1 MTEESESYGE
11 YSDNNHKE
19 ETNNQ
24 STQPIRNKYE
34 VSEIEFIQE
43 QIQEITKKI
52 EQKKIDLRICEE
64 RYMKK
69 RDEHQK
75 LQGKPIFPSKEQ
87 KEKNR
92 TEKKGQ
98 TKDMRFEQISKPKPS
113 SKKVMLNETA
123 IKKQKEITKKEN
135 EIEILTKEI
144 NEVCLENKDL
154 KLQIL
159 NLKKQKGAVCSQL
172 DDISKTNSQLEKN
185 IIKLSEKNHKEE
197 ERIGTNDIQ
206 ILSKTEQDGNVIHQT
221 FYNERDRL
229 EGKYH
234 RIIEANIER
243 ERERK
248 KEQSRKRQMMG
259 MMAMKAMDKNKR
271 EAVEEQIKMLQNEDI
286 SDRTPVVSLIVD
298 KWKHVNK
305 LKKTMTDKY
314 IKNANCIR
322 DAFTRLLKFLSI
334 DEIEE
339 LPIIY
344 KKSEEQMSNVEIYIS
359 ALSDKLI
366 QMKKRK
372 AILSEQI
379 ELLQAKKESHSEE
392 KVNFSETKKLSI
404 ANLQR
409 SIDDISSDIEDKKK
423 YFELLQPET
432 SNFLNKLNKTYISDY
447 VVNKV
452 ILKDIK
458 YNEDNIKS
466 IFDNIQNYYKLIN
479 EFDES
484 TKEKKKDLSDTT
496 KELDKLRNE
505 IKVKL
510 ENFKKEN
517 CMSSNAYNRAKNET
531 IKNYGGNFDETIKH
545 LANVIV
551 DQVSNSN
558 NANYQTAKHKQY
570 K

>member
-1 MTEESESYGE
+1 M
-11 YSDNNHKE
+11 
-19 ETNNQ
+19 
-24 STQPIRNKYE
+24 
-34 VSEIEFIQE
+34 
-43 QIQEITKKI
+43 
-52 EQKKIDLRICEE
+52 
-64 RYMKK
+64 
-69 RDEHQK
+69 
-75 LQGKPIFPSKEQ
+75 
-87 KEKNR
+87 
-92 TEKKGQ
+92 
-98 TKDMRFEQISKPKPS
+98 
-113 SKKVMLNETA
+113 
-123 IKKQKEITKKEN
+123 
-135 EIEILTKEI
+135 
-144 NEVCLENKDL
+144 
-154 KLQIL
+154 
-159 NLKKQKGAVCSQL
+159 
-172 DDISKTNSQLEKN
+172 
-185 IIKLSEKNHKEE
+185 
-197 ERIGTNDIQ
+197 
-206 ILSKTEQDGNVIHQT
+206 
-221 FYNERDRL
+221 

-259 MMAMKAMDKNKR
+259 MMAMTAMDKNKR
-271 EAVEEQIKMLQNEDI
+271 AAVEEQIKMLQNEDI